1 MGIIFNTYICITNNK
16 DQQRCPKY
24 LDSTVFLSFF
34 YSKEHEPLH
43 VHVEGNG
50 GMAKYDLIGNQFVL
64 RNVFNIKKNDL
75 KRIEVVI
82 DDNKDIIIKM
92 RENYFGKEA
101 QNEN

>member
-1 MGIIFNTYICITNNK
+1 M
-16 DQQRCPKY
+16 
-24 LDSTVFLSFF
+24 
-34 YSKEHEPLH
+34 
-43 VHVEGNG
+43 EGNG

-92 RENYFGKEA
+92 WENYFGKEA

>member
-1 MGIIFNTYICITNNK
+1 MNPFMFMWG
-16 DQQRCPKY
+16 
-24 LDSTVFLSFF
+24 
-34 YSKEHEPLH
+34 
-43 VHVEGNG
+43 GNG

-92 RENYFGKEA
+92 WENYFGKEA

>member
-1 MGIIFNTYICITNNK
+1 MPEIFRFYGF
-16 DQQRCPKY
+16 
-24 LDSTVFLSFF
+24 SFFF

-50 GMAKYDLIGNQFVL
+50 RMAKYDLIGNQFVL

-92 RENYFGKEA
+92 WENYFGKEA